1 MTFSW
6 PPRPRSRSHAPPQTA
21 ASDHGPD
28 RPGPASRHHCQALRC
43 PSIATRTRQAVGC
56 GAPGKKVPEQTGR
69 ATGAQWLL
77 WLLWTRSRPSFK
89 TVCQPLAQRHA
100 CRVSRVACRVSR
112 LASRVSRLASR
123 VSRAHSSAA
132 TIIGL
137 PTSNGRAPSSP
148 RADPASP
155 PAAPA
160 RRSAGATRSCSRR
173 GTCRLFAIS
182 GHWATT
188 AWKSPFRKRHLLA
201 TFVDQ
206 AQGIA
211 VACHL
216 LLGSP
221 LWRGS
226 LENQRLAPVR
236 QNSHTF
242 QAVRGRACDRTRP
255 RLTPPYRGSACS
267 SPSSSR

>member
-112 LASRVSRLASR
+112 VASRVSRLASR
-123 VSRAHSSAA
+123 ARTPARLPLLACQPA
-132 TIIGL
+132 TE
-137 PTSNGRAPSSP
+137 GRL
-148 RADPASP
+148 
-155 PAAPA
+155 AAPA
-160 RRSAGATRSCSRR
+160 QTQLRRPPPPPDEAPAQRVLVRVVELAGCSRSR
-173 GTCRLFAIS
+173 
-182 GHWATT
+182 ATGR
-188 AWKSPFRKRHLLA
+188 PRP
-201 TFVDQ
+201 
-206 AQGIA
+206 
-211 VACHL
+211 
-216 LLGSP
+216 GSP
-221 LWRGS
+221 PSANGICSPLSWI
-226 LENQRLAPVR
+226 RLKA
-236 QNSHTF
+236 
-242 QAVRGRACDRTRP
+242 
-255 RLTPPYRGSACS
+255 
-267 SPSSSR
+267 SR